1 MSENGILGVE
11 CLLIPY
17 NKEMQVKNMIG
28 QSDLTRD
35 QTAPLKIGGLSDMS
49 NQYVFNDRLPLA
61 PLKIAALESC
71 RDLAQKV
78 NDHIVNFRRNDAEE
92 LLRRQGNL
100 HRCRR
105 HWR

>member
-61 PLKIAALESC
+61 PLRSL
-71 RDLAQKV
+71 
-78 NDHIVNFRRNDAEE
+78 
-92 LLRRQGNL
+92 LLRAAVIL
-100 HRCRR
+100 RR
-105 HWR
+105 KSMTTS